1 LNERNPTSRVRAL
14 GSEHLS
20 DLPRLPRDEGGPVF
34 AEPWQAQAF
43 ALAVKLS
50 EQGHF
55 TWKEWAAALA
65 NELQA
70 AARRGEPDD
79 GSRYYEH
86 WLAALESLVTAKG
99 LSDPAALLTR
109 KEAWAAA
116 YRNTPHGQPVELLQS
131 RVPDARWLLIGLA
144 CTFATYWLLQQA
156 SVEPTGEGGIVLPP
170 LGFAASAGLGTVLG
184 MRHAL
189 EPDHLAAVSTLMT
202 GERSS
207 AKAAWLGA
215 WWGLGHTLTLFT
227 AGALLVVLHAEMPA
241 IVTQAL
247 EICVALLLIG
257 FGMRAIHHGARRV
270 PKGPTHS
277 HKKPTK
283 GSALDL
289 PAELSVGSQSLLAR
303 FARLGPLCG
312 SQRVRNSRNEPH
324 SGPEAL
330 SPFQVDRWTLARPL
344 LVGAVHGLAGSGALT
359 ALVVTTLPSTAT
371 RLAYLMLFGVGS
383 TLGMVVLSGLLGWPI
398 ARLGTHHVC
407 VRTLSLAVGCV
418 STALGLHWVY
428 PFMEGALRR

>member
-1 LNERNPTSRVRAL
+1 LSELSPTLS
-14 GSEHLS
+14 SEHLS

-70 AARRGEPDD
+70 AARRGDPDD

-99 LSDPAALLTR
+99 LADPTALRTR
-109 KEAWAAA
+109 KEAWATA

-131 RVPDARWLLIGLA
+131 RTPEARWLLLGLA
-144 CTFATYWLLQQA
+144 CTLATYWILQQT
-156 SVEPTGEGGIVLPP
+156 SVKPIVEGGIVLPP

-189 EPDHLAAVSTLMT
+189 EPDHLAAVSTLIT

-227 AGALLVVLHAEMPA
+227 AGALLVVLQAEMPA
-241 IVTQAL
+241 IVAHVL
-247 EICVALLLIG
+247 EVCVAVLLVG
-257 FGMRAIHHGARRV
+257 FGVRAIHHGARRAL
-270 PKGPTHS
+270 KGPTHS
-277 HKKPTK
+277 HKKPK
-283 GSALDL
+283 AL
-289 PAELSVGSQSLLAR
+289 SLL
-303 FARLGPLCG
+303 
-312 SQRVRNSRNEPH
+312 
-324 SGPEAL
+324 
-330 SPFQVDRWTLARPL
+330 QVDRWTLARPL
-344 LVGAVHGLAGSGALT
+344 LVGAVQGLAGSGALT

-383 TLGMVVLSGLLGWPI
+383 TVGMVLLSGLLGWPI
-398 ARLGTHHVC
+398 ARLGSHHVC
-407 VRTLSLAVGCV
+407 VRTLSLVVGSV
-418 STALGLHWVY
+418 STALGLFWVY
-428 PFMEGALRR
+428 PFVEGFL